1 MRSMAVY
8 AAWALGFLMW
18 VCNWDV
24 RGVSFFILCGTCEK
38 GRTSDKGL
46 HFPLH
51 VRWSMT
57 YNGSYAIISSDM

>member
-1 MRSMAVY
+1 
-8 AAWALGFLMW
+8 MW